1 MTTNDLE
8 VHQGDVWQ
16 IAFWEDDER
25 PGVVVT
31 RNELN
36 KGRLVLVVP
45 CTASQVETRKLFTN
59 NVFLP
64 PGSGG
69 LDKPTVA
76 QVHLIQPVGKNYF
89 LHKRGRLDDE
99 RLGEILHALAWAV
112 DLYE

>member
-1 MTTNDLE
+1 MTKSELN
-8 VHQGDVWQ
+8 VRQGDVWQ

-36 KGRLVLVVP
+36 KGALVLVVP
-45 CTASQVETRKLFTN
+45 CTASRVETRKLYTN

-69 LDKPTVA
+69 LDKHSVA
-76 QVHLIQPVGKNYF
+76 QVHLIQPVDKSYF
-89 LHKRGRLDDE
+89 LQKRGRLDDGQ
-99 RLGEILHALAWAV
+99 LGEILRALAWAV
-112 DLYE
+112 DLF